1 MKLAAAADKGS
12 FLRVNLNRGAAA
24 RAIALIGKQSA
35 VLDKRQDFDEALQE
49 QMKRVAQTPG
59 LVSPS
64 WTMYR
69 FEANEVEFWLGDED
83 RKHIRLRYRLDGG
96 KWVKNLLWA

>member
-1 MKLAAAADKGS
+1 
-12 FLRVNLNRGAAA
+12 
-24 RAIALIGKQSA
+24 
-35 VLDKRQDFDEALQE
+35 
-49 QMKRVAQTPG
+49 MKRVAQTPG

-69 FEANEVEFWLGDED
+69 VEANEVEFGQGNED
-83 RKHIRLRYRLDGG
+83 RKHIRLSYRLDGG